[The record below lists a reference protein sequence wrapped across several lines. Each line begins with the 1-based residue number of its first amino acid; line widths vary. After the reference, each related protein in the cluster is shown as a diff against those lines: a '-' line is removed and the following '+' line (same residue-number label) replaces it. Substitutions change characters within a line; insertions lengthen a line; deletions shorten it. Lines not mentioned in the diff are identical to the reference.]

1 MDRWSSIHK
10 NMIQS
15 GSSDSFLISYRM
27 NRLNSGISGKKRNKL
42 SAKSDSMPEKCE
54 SKLLISES
62 EFSKFPSPNSHKKVY
77 VFSNS
82 GSTQPK
88 TFFFQK
94 SVKINRNWRFILVF
108 STMYVFFEI

>member
-27 NRLNSGISGKKRNKL
+27 NRLNSGISGKKQNKL
-42 SAKSDSMPEKCE
+42 SAKSTSMPEKCE

-62 EFSKFPSPNSHKKVY
+62 EFFKISESKL
-77 VFSNS
+77 
-82 GSTQPK
+82 TQK
-88 TFFFQK
+88 SFFFDTSK
-94 SVKINRNWRFILVF
+94 DIMSNFAPKITKN
-108 STMYVFFEI
+108 

>member
-15 GSSDSFLISYRM
+15 VSYSLLISYRM

-42 SAKSDSMPEKCE
+42 SAESTSMPEKCG

-62 EFSKFPSPNSHKKVY
+62 EFSKFPSPNSHKKVH
-77 VFSNS
+77 VFFKIQAQHNQSHS
-82 GSTQPK
+82 
-88 TFFFQK
+88 FQK
-94 SVKINRNWRFILVF
+94 SLKINQKW
-108 STMYVFFEI
+108 